1 MTSADPSNLTPVKK
15 RAYNAK
21 RPCSAHSSRTG
32 EPCRKPAIAGG
43 TVCRTHGGAA
53 SVAKAKARKR
63 IEEAADRLARQLLG
77 IAEGAESEAVRLAAV
92 KDALDR
98 AGIQAKTA
106 ATVTVSVKPW
116 ETVMEGISKVVAGPR
131 DPQQQQ
137 CELPAAGES
146 DESDESDAEMIEAEV
161 IGPDDPDPSRG
172 LEAIEPGIL
181 EGYSDSDPTTNAE
194 HPSGV
199 TTPERG
205 VSSLC
210 VDAGP
215 AYDTQLSA
223 LGGPL
228 GPRGPVGNGL
238 MSLQDAT
245 AAVAQMKAEHAARL
259 RAEADQRREDYQSE
273 RDAARAQL
281 RRR

>member
-53 SVAKAKARKR
+53 SAAKAKARKR
-63 IEEAADRLARQLLG
+63 LEEASDRLARQLLG

-106 ATVTVSVKPW
+106 ATVEVSVKPW
-116 ETVMEGISKVVAGPR
+116 ETVMEGISRIVATPR
-131 DPQQQQ
+131 DSQHT
-137 CELPAAGES
+137 PAAIESGIVDPDTDNLSFES
-146 DESDESDAEMIEAEV
+146 DDDVALDVEV
-161 IGPDDPDPSRG
+161 VDPQADPSLG
-172 LEAIEPGIL
+172 LE
-181 EGYSDSDPTTNAE
+181 YSDLDFDVSGTPHPT
-194 HPSGV
+194 
-199 TTPERG
+199 RG
-205 VSSLC
+205 PFVAP

-215 AYDTQLSA
+215 PDEYQESA

-228 GPRGPVGNGL
+228 GPRGPAGNGL
-238 MSLQDAT
+238 LPLADAVEV
-245 AAVAQMKAEHAARL
+245 VASMKAEHAARL
-259 RAEADQRREDYQSE
+259 RAEAIRLREARRY
-273 RDAARAQL
+273 
-281 RRR
+281 